1 MAKGIFQRPGEN
13 FGETHASVVTHDA
26 FRMLMPTIAAK
37 DLEAKQVDV

>member
-1 MAKGIFQRPGEN
+1 VTKGYSQRPGEN
-13 FGETHASVVTHDA
+13 FGETHASVVTHDT